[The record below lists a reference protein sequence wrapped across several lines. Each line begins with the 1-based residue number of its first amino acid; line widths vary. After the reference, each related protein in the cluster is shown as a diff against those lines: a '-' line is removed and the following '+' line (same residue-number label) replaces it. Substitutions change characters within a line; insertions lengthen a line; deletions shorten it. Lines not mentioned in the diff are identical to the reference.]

1 MQITEVRIKLLPRSN
16 GAEKLRAF
24 CTVTLDNEF
33 VIRDLKIIEG
43 ARGAFIAMPS
53 RKLMEKCSACGQKNA
68 ARSRFCNDCGA
79 ALRRSRPHR
88 AMDGRERL
96 YVDVAHP
103 INAAARAKLHK
114 RILEEFRSE
123 EERAASGNYVY
134 SDVNDEEFDGG
145 YDPIIEESAAADDLR
160 SNGRRPVNGDASHD
174 DAEARRPRHR
184 SDPADREFGA
194 EA

>member
-79 ALRRSRPHR
+79 SLRRSRPHR

-134 SDVNDEEFDGG
+134 SDFNDEEFDGG
-145 YDPIIEESAAADDLR
+145 YDANLEESNGTDDGR
-160 SNGRRPVNGDASHD
+160 PNGRRPAPGDNSGIDPDQKRPRRRD
-174 DAEARRPRHR
+174 DPDGDELAAEA
-184 SDPADREFGA
+184 
-194 EA
+194 

>member
-53 RKLMEKCSACGQKNA
+53 RKLMEKCPHCGQKNA
-68 ARSRFCNDCGA
+68 ARSRFCNDCGST
-79 ALRRSRPHR
+79 LRRPRPHR

-123 EERAASGNYVY
+123 EERAAAGNYVY
-134 SDVNDEEFDGG
+134 SDINDEEFDGG
-145 YDPIIEESAAADDLR
+145 YDPIIEESASADDFR
-160 SNGRRPVNGDASHD
+160 ASGKRPFPGDDPNDGGGAP
-174 DAEARRPRHR
+174 RPRQR
-184 SDPADREFGA
+184 NDREFGA